1 MFKTLGSMLTV
12 GLLLV
17 LMSIVISPAF
27 GELLSHYANPT
38 PGEQV
43 KFNYTTEGPG
53 DNSGGPFVGTLTH
66 ADGTT
71 DVWKTFCVEAD
82 GGEEV
87 FNPGTTYKV
96 WSTDL
101 NWTSDTHNY
110 VTNAAKWLYYQSLH
124 DPINSLAGYITDDIT
139 SDSYLQEAI
148 WHGVLLG
155 GPTGTAL
162 NMPYSGL
169 AETWYDAAVTAVDAG
184 WADANLVW
192 VINPADVNYS
202 GSGAQAQSQLY
213 ESVYEPVPE
222 PATLILLGTCLF
234 GFLAYAR
241 PWQSRNI

>member
-1 MFKTLGSMLTV
+1 MFKTLASMLTV

-17 LMSIVISPAF
+17 LMSMVISPAF
-27 GELLSHYANPT
+27 GELSHYANPA

-43 KFNYTTEGPG
+43 KLDYTTEGPG
-53 DNSGGPFVGTLTH
+53 DNSGGPFMGTLYH
-66 ADGTT
+66 ADNTT

-87 FNPGTTYKV
+87 FNPGTIYQV

-101 NWTSDTHNY
+101 HYTSATGNY
-110 VTNAAKWLYYQSLH
+110 VTDAAKWLYYQSLH
-124 DPINSLAGYITDDIT
+124 GPINSLPGYIPDDIS

-155 GPTGTAL
+155 GPSGPAL
-162 NMPYSGL
+162 SMPYSGP
-169 AETWYDAAVTAVDAG
+169 AVTWYDDAVAAVAAG

-192 VINPADVNYS
+192 VINPADINYG

-213 ESVYEPVPE
+213 ERESEPVPE
-222 PATLILLGTCLF
+222 PATLILLGTCFF
-234 GFLAYAR
+234 GFLAYVR
-241 PWQSRNI
+241 PWQNRKT